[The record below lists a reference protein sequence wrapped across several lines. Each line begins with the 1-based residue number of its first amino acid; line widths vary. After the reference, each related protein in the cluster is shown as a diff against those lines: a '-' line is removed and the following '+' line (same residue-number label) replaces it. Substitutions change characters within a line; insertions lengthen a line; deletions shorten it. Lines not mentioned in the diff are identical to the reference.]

1 MQVLYC
7 LDIPQLFDVVQFYRP
22 PSCGCRE
29 YAATQLH
36 VDCGNVFS
44 ADWKYTNIPAV
55 AEGDSFFCPRCGQK
69 LWRGAASRG
78 RFLQTRRGEII
89 PTSMQLRVTEYAH
102 YVDLEIRYVAVK
114 TEPTKALLKLH
125 KLPGTIKYTIRA
137 DIKQQ
142 RVLLS
147 SRAHLRFTY
156 LDFKNKVADPV
167 SDMDWAMYTP
177 LRYLSSDSYADKYLP
192 ELRKLFKAFRQAVE
206 RKLIRK
212 LGYGVP
218 SMYVG
223 TSLHPRAGAYGYG
236 VFYNALSNIAWR
248 LAAPTA
254 PNYDRRAAYDC
265 KLYHGTGM
273 LATYSKVL
281 RYTRTGMHYTAAVC
295 KAFDLPDKPVVRKVL
310 RETPLFN
317 DVYVAQAAQLTTD
330 VNHIPVLTAALR
342 RLTAVIGAE
351 QLTFFKIIAHKRG
364 VRSLIA
370 WLQRDAVEIIDA
382 ANTYCKLTHEYRRQL
397 WTGTWKTRDLH
408 DTLVQLYDYQQ
419 YPNRRIDTTEAAL
432 LQGRVGDCDFYTPS
446 ETHQLNGISKALHNC
461 VKTYADKAVAQECV
475 IIGVRQGSKIITCI
489 ELQNNKVVQA
499 KREYNR
505 PVYGDV
511 RLCAA
516 VLNWAQQHNLRVK
529 TDDLRPATQRAV

>member
-1 MQVLYC
+1 MKVLYC

-22 PSCGCRE
+22 PSYGCRE

-36 VDCGNVFS
+36 VDCGNEFS
-44 ADWKYTNIPAV
+44 TNWSCIQTD
-55 AEGDSFFCPRCGQK
+55 EGNSFFCPRCGQK
-69 LWRGAASRG
+69 LRRGAASRG
-78 RFLQTRRGEII
+78 RFRQTCRGEII

-102 YVDLEIRYVAVK
+102 YVDLEIRYRAVK
-114 TEPTKALLKLH
+114 TEPTEAVLKLH
-125 KLPGTIKYTIRA
+125 KLPNMIKYTIRA

-142 RVLLS
+142 LVLLS
-147 SRAHLRFTY
+147 SRTHLRFTD
-156 LDFKNKVADPV
+156 LNFKNLAANPV
-167 SDMDWAMYTP
+167 SDMDWAMHTP
-177 LRYLSSDSYADKYLP
+177 LRYLASDSYADKHLV

-212 LGYGVP
+212 LGYDVP

-223 TSLHPRAGAYGYG
+223 TSLHSRIGAHGYG
-236 VFYNALSNIAWR
+236 VFYNALSNLAWR

-254 PNYDRRAAYDC
+254 PNCDRRAAYDC
-265 KLYHGTGM
+265 NLYRGADV
-273 LATYSKVL
+273 LATYREVL
-281 RYTRTGMHYTAAVC
+281 QYTRIGMHYTAAVC
-295 KAFDLPDKPVVRKVL
+295 KAFELPDKPVVRKVL

-330 VNHIPVLTAALR
+330 VNHIPTLTAALR
-342 RLTAVIGAE
+342 RFTGGLRPE

-382 ANTYCKLTHEYRRQL
+382 ADTYRKLTPRYRLQL
-397 WTGTWKTRDLH
+397 WTGTWKMRDLH

-419 YPNRRIDTTEAAL
+419 YPNLQIDTTKSAL
-432 LQGRVGDCDFYTPS
+432 LQGVVGGYSFYTPS
-446 ETHQLNGISKALHNC
+446 ETHQLNVIGKALHNC

-475 IIGVRQGSKIITCI
+475 IIGVRQGSKIIACI